1 MDKPDTPDRPE
12 ISDWPEPFDWDAQ
25 LAAATAWWRE
35 AGVDCGFADEPRD
48 WLKATKPP
56 AEETSPDAPVARAAP
71 IRPPTVPKIGGE
83 RSRWPATLEDF
94 AAWWLTEPSL
104 DAASGSRRVLP
115 AGPQPDPH
123 GAALMVLVGQPEAD
137 DREMLLTGPQGR
149 LLDAMLGTFGLTRA
163 QTYVASILPRHT
175 PVADWKGLASAGMG
189 AVVAHHIALAAPQ
202 RLLVFGRGGVSAL
215 VGHDPAQ
222 GTPPSPEFNHD
233 GGSVPLTIA
242 PALET
247 LLDRPALKA
256 GLWTRWLEW
265 TDPG

>member
-1 MDKPDTPDRPE
+1 MTDEPDTPDRPA
-12 ISDWPEPFDWDAQ
+12 IPDWNAQ

-48 WLKATKPP
+48 WLEPTKAP
-56 AEETSPDAPVARAAP
+56 ADEVFPDAPVRRATPATPPPAP
-71 IRPPTVPKIGGE
+71 RIGGE
-83 RSRWPATLEDF
+83 RRRWPETLAEF
-94 AAWWLTEPSL
+94 PAWWLTEPSL
-104 DAASGSRRVLP
+104 DLASGAQRVLP
-115 AGPQPDPH
+115 SGPEK
-123 GAALMVLVGQPEAD
+123 AALMVLVGQPEAD
-137 DREMLLTGPQGR
+137 DRETLLAGPQGR
-149 LLDAMLGTFGLTRA
+149 LLDAMLAAFGLGRA
-163 QTYVASILPRHT
+163 DTYVASILPRHT
-175 PVADWKGLASAGMG
+175 PAADWKGLAEAGMG
-189 AVVAHHIALAAPQ
+189 ALVAHHIALAAPR

-222 GTPPSPEFNHD
+222 GAPPSPEFNHE

-265 TDPG
+265 TDSG

>member
-1 MDKPDTPDRPE
+1 MMEEPDTPDRPE
-12 ISDWPEPFDWDAQ
+12 IHDWNAQ

-35 AGVDCGFADEPRD
+35 AGVDCGFTDDPRD
-48 WLKATKPP
+48 WLEATKAPT
-56 AEETSPDAPVARAAP
+56 EEASPDASVARAAP
-71 IRPPTVPKIGGE
+71 TPPPPVPRIGGE
-83 RSRWPATLEDF
+83 RSRWPATLADF

-104 DAASGSRRVLP
+104 DPESGARRVLP
-115 AGPQPDPH
+115 SGPQPDPH

-137 DREMLLTGPQGR
+137 DREALLEGPQGR
-149 LLDAMLGTFGLTRA
+149 LLDAMLGAFGLTRA
-163 QTYVASILPRHT
+163 QTYIASVLPRHT

-222 GTPPSPEFNHD
+222 GTPPSPEFNHA

-242 PALET
+242 PALES

-265 TDPG
+265 TDPR

>member
-1 MDKPDTPDRPE
+1 MDRPTDPDRPALL
-12 ISDWPEPFDWDAQ
+12 DWNAQ

-35 AGVDCGFADEPRD
+35 AGVDCDFHNEPRD
-48 WLKATKPP
+48 WLASAKAP
-56 AEETSPDAPVARAAP
+56 ASETAPDPTPAQRKAAP
-71 IRPPTVPKIGGE
+71 PVFRIGGE
-83 RSRWPATLEDF
+83 RAHWPATLEDF
-94 AAWWLTEPSL
+94 ANWWLTEPSL
-104 DAASGSRRVLP
+104 DAVPGAPRVLP
-115 AGPQPDPH
+115 AGPA

-137 DREMLLTGPQGR
+137 DRETLLSGPQGR
-149 LLDAMLGTFGLTRA
+149 LLDAMLGAFGLSRA
-163 QTYVASILPRHT
+163 EIYVASVLPRHT
-175 PVADWKGLASAGMG
+175 PVADWAGLAETGMSA
-189 AVVAHHIALAAPQ
+189 VIAHHVALAAPQ

-222 GTPPSPEFNHD
+222 GSPPSPEFNHE

>member
-1 MDKPDTPDRPE
+1 MMEQPENPDRSA
-12 ISDWPEPFDWDAQ
+12 ISDWNTQ

-35 AGVDCGFADEPRD
+35 AGVDCGFVDQPRD
-48 WLKATKPP
+48 WLEATKPL
-56 AEETSPDAPVARAAP
+56 AEETSPDVPLARAAP
-71 IRPPTVPKIGGE
+71 TPTPPVPKIGGE

-115 AGPQPDPH
+115 SGPQPDPH

-137 DREMLLTGPQGR
+137 DRDALLEGPQGR
-149 LLDAMLGTFGLTRA
+149 LLDAMLGAFGLTRA

-175 PVADWKGLASAGMG
+175 PVADWKGLAEAGMS

-222 GTPPSPEFNHD
+222 GSPPSPEFNHD

-265 TDPG
+265 TDPR